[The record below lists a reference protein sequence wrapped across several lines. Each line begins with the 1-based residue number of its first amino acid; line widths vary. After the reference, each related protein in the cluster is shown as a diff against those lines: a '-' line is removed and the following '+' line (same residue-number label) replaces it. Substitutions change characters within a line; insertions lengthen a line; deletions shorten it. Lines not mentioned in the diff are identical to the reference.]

1 MSDPEHDIDHRETW
15 DVLPWYV
22 NARLGEKE
30 RQRVD
35 AHLRNCAS
43 CRNELAVQRQL
54 HEVMAAES
62 TFEHLPTAGLKRL
75 QRRLAA
81 QGTTIAPSLVA
92 QAGRRSL
99 ARQSSVRRYPSPG
112 ATAASVA
119 IIAAALSVLAGV
131 LWSQSQRRAPPAEYH
146 TVTTEA
152 PRPAGEIIRAVFAS
166 TITLSELQA
175 VLDDAHLKIVAG
187 PTEAGVFS
195 LAAASSQPVDWSLQ
209 RLRLQPA
216 LRFAEPSV
224 PTSDP
229 AHTR

>member
-1 MSDPEHDIDHRETW
+1 MASDALLRHDRAI
-15 DVLPWYV
+15 
-22 NARLGEKE
+22 AA

-35 AHLRNCAS
+35 HRRAD
-43 CRNELAVQRQL
+43 
-54 HEVMAAES
+54 AAGRRA
-62 TFEHLPTAGLKRL
+62 AGDDHRVAAMPDGERL

-216 LRFAEPSV
+216 VRFAEPSV